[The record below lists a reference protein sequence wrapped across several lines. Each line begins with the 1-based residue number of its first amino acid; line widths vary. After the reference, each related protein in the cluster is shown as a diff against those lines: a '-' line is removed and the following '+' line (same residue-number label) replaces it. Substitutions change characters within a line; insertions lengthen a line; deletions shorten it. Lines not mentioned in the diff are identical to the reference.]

1 MKVVTARQM
10 QALDRYTI
18 EEIGLPGIV
27 LMENA
32 GRQVV
37 AKMLQHFSDLP
48 HRRVNIVCGKGN
60 NGGDG
65 MVVARHLS
73 ALGAAVGIFLLADP
87 QSLSGDA
94 KTNAQIA
101 QKLNLTI
108 RSILSP
114 EDLQNYRTILLD
126 ADILVDALFGTGLTP
141 PVRGLAAEVIDLL
154 NEAGKAGKPIV
165 SVDLPSGLSADLAHP
180 LGPHVVASLT
190 VTFAL
195 PKLAHVLPPAC
206 QAIGKL
212 EIADIGIPEKAIQ
225 SVRAAQVI
233 QDAHVVRTMQAAQSG
248 QAVQSGQAAQPIQSV
263 QQETIQ
269 LEMIETE
276 SIRHCWPPRSPES
289 HKGTYGHLLVLAG
302 SVGKTGA
309 AYLASQSAARV
320 GAGLVT
326 LGIPESLNA
335 IMEVKLTEV
344 MTYPLPETREK
355 TFSAKAKAAIEEMLP
370 RMSALAFGPGVG
382 VNSEVKELIGWIIHH
397 ADIPIVLDADGINAL
412 AAHASILKE
421 ARQPLV
427 LTPHPKELSRL
438 LGIELKAV
446 LDDRLEICRRAACE
460 FNCYLA
466 LKGFR
471 TLVADPHGNVFVN
484 PTGNPGMASG
494 GTGDVLTGVIAG
506 LLAQGIPK
514 IRALQAGVYLH
525 GFSGDLV
532 REQKGEYGLVA
543 TDLIEHLPIAIER
556 LRNNHSLSLLR
567 SI

>member
-37 AKMLQHFSDLP
+37 ARMLQHFSGLP
-48 HRRVNIVCGKGN
+48 HRRVNVVCGKGN

-65 MVVARHLS
+65 MVVARCLS
-73 ALGAAVGIFLLADP
+73 ALGTDVGIFLLADP
-87 QSLSGDA
+87 ESLSGDA
-94 KTNAQIA
+94 KINEQIA
-101 QKLNLTI
+101 RKLDLAI
-108 RSILSP
+108 RSITSA
-114 EDLQNYRTILLD
+114 EDLENYRGTLLD

-154 NEAGKAGKPIV
+154 NKAGKSGKPIV

-180 LGPHVVASLT
+180 VGPHIAASLT

-206 QAIGKL
+206 QAAGKL
-212 EIADIGIPEKAIQ
+212 EIVDIGIPEKA
-225 SVRAAQVI
+225 V
-233 QDAHVVRTMQAAQSG
+233 QAFQAF
-248 QAVQSGQAAQPIQSV
+248 QAVQTVQAFQAIQTV
-263 QQETIQ
+263 QTVHEENIQ
-269 LEMIETE
+269 LEMIEPE

-302 SVGKTGA
+302 SIGKTGA
-309 AYLASQSAARV
+309 AYLTSQAAARV

-335 IMEVKLTEV
+335 IMEMKLTEV
-344 MTYPLPETREK
+344 MTYPLPETGEK
-355 TFSAKAKAAIEEMLP
+355 TFSAQAITAIEEMLP

-382 VNSEVKELIGWIIHH
+382 VNPEVTELIEWIIHQ
-397 ADIPIVLDADGINAL
+397 ADIPVVLDADGVNAL
-412 AAHASILKE
+412 AGRASILKE
-421 ARQPLV
+421 ARQPMV

-446 LDDRLEICRRAACE
+446 LDDRLEISRRAAVE
-460 FNCYLA
+460 LNCYLI

-471 TLVADPHGNVFVN
+471 TLVADPQGNVFIN
-484 PTGNPGMASG
+484 PTGNPGMATG
-494 GTGDVLTGVIAG
+494 GTGDVLTGVIGG
-506 LLAQGIPK
+506 LLAQGIPT
-514 IRALQAGVYLH
+514 IQALQAGVYLH
-525 GFSGDLV
+525 GFAGDLV
-532 REQKGEYGLVA
+532 REQKGEYGLLA
-543 TDLIEHLPIAIER
+543 TDLIERLPIAIER
-556 LRNNHSLSLLR
+556 LRKPHE
-567 SI
+567 

>member
-37 AKMLQHFSDLP
+37 ARMLQHFSDLP

-73 ALGAAVGIFLLADP
+73 ALGTAVSIFLLADP

-101 QKLNLTI
+101 QKLNLAI

-141 PVRGLAAEVIDLL
+141 PVRGLAAEVINLL

-180 LGPHVVASLT
+180 VGPHVVASLT

-212 EIADIGIPEKAIQ
+212 EIADIGIPEKA
-225 SVRAAQVI
+225 V
-233 QDAHVVRTMQAAQSG
+233 QAVQAVQPA
-248 QAVQSGQAAQPIQSV
+248 QAVQSGQAVQPGQSA
-263 QQETIQ
+263 QQENIQ
-269 LEMIETE
+269 LEMIEPE

-320 GAGLVT
+320 GTGLVT

-355 TFSAKAKAAIEEMLP
+355 TFSAQATAAIEEMLP

-421 ARQPLV
+421 ARQPMV

-438 LGIELKAV
+438 LRIELKAV

-471 TLVADPHGNVFVN
+471 TLVADPQGNVFVN
-484 PTGNPGMASG
+484 PTGNPGMATG
-494 GTGDVLTGVIAG
+494 GTGDVLTGVIGG

-556 LRNNHSLSLLR
+556 LRNSHSLPLLR
-567 SI
+567 SR

>member
-1 MKVVTARQM
+1 MVTARQM

-48 HRRVNIVCGKGN
+48 HQRVNVVCGKGN

-65 MVVARHLS
+65 MVIARCLS
-73 ALGAAVGIFLLADP
+73 ALGTDVGIFLLADP
-87 QSLSGDA
+87 ESLSGDA
-94 KTNAQIA
+94 KINAQIA
-101 QKLNLTI
+101 RNLDLTI
-108 RSILSP
+108 RSITSP
-114 EDLQNYRTILLD
+114 EDLENYRCPLLE

-141 PVRGLAAEVIDLL
+141 PVRGLAAEVIDLI
-154 NEAGKAGKPIV
+154 NKAGKSGKPIV

-180 LGPHVVASLT
+180 VGPHIDASLT

-206 QAIGKL
+206 LATGKL
-212 EIADIGIPEKAIQ
+212 EIVDIGIPEKAVK
-225 SVRAAQVI
+225 SVQVI
-233 QDAHVVRTMQAAQSG
+233 QDV
-248 QAVQSGQAAQPIQSV
+248 QAVKNVQTV
-263 QQETIQ
+263 QQKNIQ
-269 LEMIETE
+269 LEMIEPE

-302 SVGKTGA
+302 SIGKTGA
-309 AYLASQSAARV
+309 AYLTSQSAARV

-335 IMEVKLTEV
+335 IMEMKLTEV
-344 MTYPLPETREK
+344 MTYPLPETGEK
-355 TFSAKAKAAIEEMLP
+355 TFSAQAITAIEEMLP
-370 RMSALAFGPGVG
+370 RMSALVFGPGVG
-382 VNSEVKELIGWIIHH
+382 VNPEVKELIEWIILK
-397 ADIPIVLDADGINAL
+397 ADIPIVLDADGVNSL

-421 ARQPLV
+421 ARQPMV

-446 LDDRLEICRRAACE
+446 LDDRLEISRRAAVE
-460 FNCYLA
+460 LNCYLV

-471 TLVADPHGNVFVN
+471 TLIADPQGNVFIN
-484 PTGNPGMASG
+484 PTGNPGMATG
-494 GTGDVLTGVIAG
+494 GTGDVLTGVIGG
-506 LLAQGIPK
+506 LLAQGLPK
-514 IRALQAGVYLH
+514 IQAIQAGVYLH
-525 GFSGDLV
+525 GFAGDLV
-532 REQKGEYGLVA
+532 REQKGEYGLLA

-556 LRNNHSLSLLR
+556 LRNYDPPQVKLKKDR
-567 SI
+567 